1 MPFAT
6 RQPTTVPAVRSATVL
21 RPARAMASSGD
32 AEQARTALEQS
43 GTPAPEVLE
52 LARRLEALEA
62 RLEVVATS
70 LEMVAEMHSR
80 LPAAWNV
87 LAENLDALT
96 AATSG
101 PMAKLGLAL
110 KRTPR
115 V

>member
-1 MPFAT
+1 MAYTPVTEHQSSVALADLL
-6 RQPTTVPAVRSATVL
+6 PAG
-21 RPARAMASSGD
+21 MAGLL
-32 AEQARTALEQS
+32 EQARTALEQS

-52 LARRLEALEA
+52 LARRLEALET

>member
-1 MPFAT
+1 MADT
-6 RQPTTVPAVRSATVL
+6 PALLTDML
-21 RPARAMASSGD
+21 PAGMAGLL
-32 AEQARTALEQS
+32 EQARTALEQS
-43 GTPAPEVLE
+43 GTPAPEVVA
-52 LARRLEALEA
+52 LAARLEELEA
-62 RLEVVATS
+62 RLEVATNT
-70 LEMVAEMHSR
+70 LELLADMYGR